1 MVFGKAPP
9 TNITK
14 ILFHLVDLPHVLP
27 QTVLVG
33 EGCLTLVTLNLLVG
47 GLQSF
52 VIDLLVSLE
61 VSVPGEIF
69 ITEITLERSLAGVA
83 QHVSVQPAWSGECFV
98 TARMG
103 TPVQVDADRAGGEME
118 VSAALRV

>member
-69 ITEITLERSLAGVA
+69 ITEITLERSLA
-83 QHVSVQPAWSGECFV
+83 
-98 TARMG
+98 
-103 TPVQVDADRAGGEME
+103 
-118 VSAALRV
+118 

>member
-1 MVFGKAPP
+1 MVFVE
-9 TNITK
+9 TLSTSITK
-14 ILFHLVDLPHVLP
+14 ILFHLVDFPHVLP

-33 EGCLTLVTLNLLVG
+33 ESCLTLITLNFLVS

-52 VIDLLVSLE
+52 MIYMFVSLE

-83 QHVSVQPAWSGECFV
+83 QHVSVQPAWSGECLV
-98 TARMG
+98 TVRMG
-103 TPVQVDADRAGGEME
+103 TSVQVDADRASGEME
-118 VSAALRV
+118 LSAALRV